1 MDMCDLVNSNFAR
14 HGKDCVKALKLKIM
28 KKSAPDRQML
38 ALIAMEMC
46 MKNCGSNFHLM
57 AIAKDVPHEMAKL
70 ATAAGVAEEV
80 HEKTLVLIREWAQQI
95 RHPHLQDVYDHVR
108 SKGVRFPPEVL
119 PSDGTA
125 NKGSFGS
132 PPSGDGSSLAER
144 GFEASPAVSA
154 AAAQPLYT
162 PRLTTAEIIGAN
174 LEKMDPADAAAI
186 RAAVAEAEAEA
197 EAMERA
203 ERAGG
208 VVGSPPSSRRGGG
221 VDFGGRVGV
230 LRRDDGMPL
239 NLDPPGSGVNARPVG
254 SPPRGYASLEE
265 ESFRGRNPSSP
276 ALGVPAD
283 DRHAAELLAAQR
295 ASAEEAAARAREA
308 EAAASMAATDMSSP
322 EAVAKLKHDLAV
334 ASETVA
340 SLRAALAAIDVEN
353 DPGAAAGGPV
363 AKLAEQCRQ
372 MKPRVVALVES
383 ATYEGLLMAALA
395 LHDELGDVLERQD
408 SIAAAAAAE
417 PEMRAALAASL
428 AEEAARLALEE
439 GKEKPSSAAEALV
452 DLFDAPS
459 SSGGAANGTPS
470 AHAAGAT
477 MDASLVDLL
486 SPGGAGGAGGGGSPS
501 AAEKGKAAAV
511 SDPFAGN
518 PFAAPASR

>member
-1 MDMCDLVNSNFAR
+1 
-14 HGKDCVKALKLKIM
+14 
-28 KKSAPDRQML
+28 
-38 ALIAMEMC
+38 
-46 MKNCGSNFHLM
+46 
-57 AIAKDVPHEMAKL
+57 
-70 ATAAGVAEEV
+70 
-80 HEKTLVLIREWAQQI
+80 
-95 RHPHLQDVYDHVR
+95 
-108 SKGVRFPPEVL
+108 
-119 PSDGTA
+119 
-125 NKGSFGS
+125 
-132 PPSGDGSSLAER
+132 
-144 GFEASPAVSA
+144 
-154 AAAQPLYT
+154 
-162 PRLTTAEIIGAN
+162 
-174 LEKMDPADAAAI
+174 
-186 RAAVAEAEAEA
+186 
-197 EAMERA
+197 
-203 ERAGG
+203 
-208 VVGSPPSSRRGGG
+208 
-221 VDFGGRVGV
+221 
-230 LRRDDGMPL
+230 
-239 NLDPPGSGVNARPVG
+239 
-254 SPPRGYASLEE
+254 
-265 ESFRGRNPSSP
+265 
-276 ALGVPAD
+276 
-283 DRHAAELLAAQR
+283 
-295 ASAEEAAARAREA
+295 
-308 EAAASMAATDMSSP
+308 MAATDMSSP

-340 SLRAALAAIDVEN
+340 SLRAALAAVDVEN

-383 ATYEGLLMAALA
+383 ATDEGLLMAALA
-395 LHDELGDVLERQD
+395 LHDELGDVLERRD

-486 SPGGAGGAGGGGSPS
+486 SPGGAGGGGSPS

-518 PFAAPASR
+518 PFAAPATKGEGGAEFLHDPFAASGGASGSQQHAHDPFAAAAAASSPGPGPSSNPFAVHDPFAAAAAASPPASTNPFAAPSPGGAGFGAVPATPPGSGSATRAVSNPLFDARYNPAGAPMVAGSSSRGGASGSQSSPAPVPARQAADPFAALAEAARSPEKNPFATSGK